1 MTTNKIIDTR
11 DKIERVYSLINSF
24 VSNNSFLDMLDLA
37 YPNHDGQEDADVTSE
52 MMLLRD
58 SANGLSQVCN
68 ILVNKLTDVIGDE

>member
-24 VSNNSFLDMLDLA
+24 VSNNSVLDMLDLV

-68 ILVNKLTDVIGDE
+68 ILVNKLTDAIGDE

>member
-24 VSNNSFLDMLDLA
+24 VSNNSVLDMLDLA

-68 ILVNKLTDVIGDE
+68 ILVNKLTDAIGDE

>member
-11 DKIERVYSLINSF
+11 DKIESVYALINEF

-58 SANGLSQVCN
+58 SANGLSQVCK